1 MAIAQTLEKYLNERQ
16 IPYDLVNHAKT
27 GSSLRSA
34 SMAHVPA
41 HQVAKAV
48 ILEDDSGYLMAV
60 LPAHRHVH
68 VGTLSKCLGRKLG
81 LATEAETRSIFPDCE
96 LGAIPPVGEAYV
108 SIEAPKGE
116 LGYFVVSDGTINP
129 YRLRV
134 RPPSLINLQALDQM
148 VKGALVAD
156 VVAIIGTLDI
166 VLGEIDR

>member
-96 LGAIPPVGEAYV
+96 LGAIPPVGEAYGLATV
-108 SIEAPKGE
+108 VDDELAAQPEVYFEAGDHEE
-116 LGYFVVSDGTINP
+116 LIHMKTYDFMQLLPNAQHERFT
-129 YRLRV
+129 
-134 RPPSLINLQALDQM
+134 ALS
-148 VKGALVAD
+148 
-156 VVAIIGTLDI
+156 
-166 VLGEIDR
+166 